1 MARDPLPW
9 QSRVLPGQIGRTTP
23 EGGLEGIEGIELS
36 PARIYDALGGAGL
49 VLGTGSA
56 LARAQVPGDLVLVD
70 GLALLAFPSEA
81 APETPLVHALSS
93 ATSIMLGLSQPT
105 GLMTGR
111 RVLFHVLVTNTG
123 GSAITLFLADTAAGR
138 VPLYYHADHN
148 AARPTIAAG
157 ATELFEVTYLPS
169 PERAILRKAP
179 FSTAFRRGRPTLIGT
194 ALPAPAATAT
204 IAGQLAG
211 DLLISWDFRV
221 AATNQSALRTG
232 FTALQQ
238 AGVASEFALRA
249 AYRIAT
255 ADGETI
261 PAPASNAPTRSLIQ
275 CLRGVDGASPIIGS
289 AQSAGV
295 GIAATIPEVAAS
307 EPGLAVLGICGR
319 NNSGALNWGFP
330 AGYSNAGINTDGAG
344 SSLLKS
350 AIHPDMIGIPAGAY
364 TTPGATQAWGACAI
378 LLRGAAL

>member
-1 MARDPLPW
+1 MAIPPIPW
-9 QSRVLPGQIGRTTP
+9 QSRIGPGRAARTSS
-23 EGGLEGIEGIELS
+23 GGAIASMEEVSLA
-36 PARIYDALGGAGL
+36 PATIYDALGGASGL
-49 VLGTGSA
+49 LYTGSA
-56 LARAQVPGDLVLVD
+56 LAQAQVPGELLLTD

-81 APETPLVHALSS
+81 SPATTLVRALSTAAS
-93 ATSIMLGLSQPT
+93 FMLGLSQPT
-105 GLMTGR
+105 GLVTGR
-111 RVLFHVLVTNTG
+111 RIVFHLLVANTG
-123 GSAITLFLADTAAGR
+123 GAPITLFLADSAAGR
-138 VPLYYHADHN
+138 VPLYYHSDHSG
-148 AARPTIAAG
+148 ARPQVAAG
-157 ATELFEVTYLPS
+157 GADLFELTYLPL
-169 PERAILRKAP
+169 PERAIVRKVP
-179 FSTAFRRGRPTLIGT
+179 ISSAFRRARPTLIGT

-364 TTPGATQAWGACAI
+364 TTPGATQAWGAVSICI
-378 LLRGAAL
+378 RGAAL